1 MLQSTLLRC
10 FSFEEIFFQMRIL
23 SSILLLIFA
32 NSLFSQSSFDYQ
44 VQLNPVTIPN
54 FPGIH
59 SYAFA
64 QYQGKWL
71 IIGGR
76 VDGIHARQPFNAFP
90 ASNNNT
96 NIYVVDVVANQFWSA
111 SLNTLPTALKEQ
123 LQATNFNFYQD
134 EDTLYVIG
142 GYAFSATANDHVTFD
157 KLTSVNVSGLINSVI
172 NGTTIAPHFKQITNV
187 NFAITGGQLG
197 KINDTFYL
205 VGGHRFDGRY
215 NPMNN
220 PTFTQTYSNQI
231 RKFVIDNSG
240 AQLSI
245 SNYEAVTD
253 AVHLHRRDYNLLPQI
268 FPDGSQ
274 GYTISSGV
282 FQINVDLPFLY
293 PVDIKVDG
301 YFPQTAFN
309 QYLSHYHSAK
319 SCLYDGT
326 ANQMHNL
333 FFGGLSQYYYNGTT
347 LVQDNNVP
355 FVNTISRTTRFPDG
369 LLQEYQLSETMPALK
384 GASAEF
390 IPNKSLPHYSNE
402 VIKLHEITEN
412 EFVIGHIVG
421 GLSSSSANPFS
432 VNNTGSTT
440 ANATIYE
447 VKLIR
452 NSPLGVQLIEGK
464 NPFSMTVSPN
474 PTDSSTVRIN
484 FKMAYATNID
494 YFVSTMEGKI
504 VLDGEIEDTTQGDN
518 TMNFELDGISNQTVI
533 ITFIFDNKFYVSQ
546 KVIVK

>member
-1 MLQSTLLRC
+1 MRLIYPLL
-10 FSFEEIFFQMRIL
+10 FLVFT
-23 SSILLLIFA
+23 
-32 NSLFSQSSFDYQ
+32 NVVFSQSTFDYQ
-44 VQLNPVTIPN
+44 VQLNPISIPN

-64 QYQGKWL
+64 QHEGKWL
-71 IIGGR
+71 ILGGR

-90 ASNNNT
+90 SSNNNT
-96 NIYVVDVVANQFWSA
+96 NIYVVDVLASQVWSV
-111 SLNTLPTALKEQ
+111 SVNVLPTTLQEQ

-134 EDTLYVIG
+134 EDTLYIIG
-142 GYAFSATANDHVTFD
+142 GYAFSATANDHITFN
-157 KLTSVNVSGLINSVI
+157 KMTSIDVSGLINSVI
-172 NGTTIAPHFKQITNV
+172 NGTSVLQHFKQMTDT

-197 KINDTFYL
+197 KINNTFYL
-205 VGGHRFDGRY
+205 IGGHRFDGRY

-231 RKFVIDNSG
+231 RKFSIDNSG
-240 AQLSI
+240 TQLSI
-245 SNYEAVTD
+245 SNYEAITD

-293 PVDIKVDG
+293 PVDIKPEG
-301 YFPQTAFN
+301 YFPQTTFN
-309 QYLSHYHSAK
+309 QYLSNYHSAK
-319 SCLYDGT
+319 SCLYDAT
-326 ANQMHNL
+326 ENRMHNL
-333 FFGGLSQYYYNGTT
+333 FFGGISQYYYNGTT

-355 FVNTISRTTRFPDG
+355 FVNTISRTTRFADG
-369 LLQEYQLSETMPALK
+369 SLQEYQLPETMPALK

-390 IPNKSLPHYSNE
+390 TPNKSLPHYSNE
-402 VIKLHEITEN
+402 VIKLSEITAD

-421 GLSSSSANPFS
+421 GLTSPSANPFS
-432 VNNTGSTT
+432 VNNTSTT
-440 ANATIYE
+440 SANATVYE
-447 VKLIR
+447 VKLIK
-452 NSPLGVQLIEGK
+452 NLPLGVQPIEGK

-504 VLDGEIEDTTQGDN
+504 VLDGEIEDTTQGEN
-518 TMNFELDGISNQTVI
+518 SMNFELDGISNQTVI
-533 ITFIFDNKFYVSQ
+533 ITFIFDNKFYVSK